1 MLVRGHQCEP
11 VAATVNKS
19 PRIWVASTAMH
30 AEQRDLDIVLY
41 GATGSVAKLTARY
54 LPDSTLRVGLAGR
67 SAQRLDD
74 LRQALPDEAR
84 DWPLI
89 VAETGEPEA
98 LNRLA
103 ARTRVMISA
112 VGPYAAHGMPV
123 VAACAAAGTDYVDLA
138 AEVPFVR
145 RSIDGHHEQAV
156 ESGARIVHSCG
167 FDSVPSDLT
176 VYALHQRVLT
186 DGAGELADTT
196 FVLRSANYAIGFSRG
211 TVDTMFELMRAG
223 YGDPETRRLL
233 DDPYSLS
240 PDRAAEPDL
249 GPQSDVSLHRGEEL
263 APELTGLWT
272 SGYLMAR
279 YNTRCVRR
287 TNALLGWDY
296 GRRFRYR
303 ETASMGSS
311 PVAPAMAAMTNAT
324 ITGAAKLGGAYLRMF
339 PPGLLESL
347 IPRPNVDGAPR
358 GHYRVET
365 YATTTCGARYVAS
378 MAQHGDP
385 GYAATA
391 VLLGESALALARD
404 QDQLP
409 DRRGVLTPAS
419 AMGDVLLKRLAAAGV
434 TVHTTRLG

>member
-1 MLVRGHQCEP
+1 MGDGR
-11 VAATVNKS
+11 
-19 PRIWVASTAMH
+19 
-30 AEQRDLDIVLY
+30 RDLDVVLY
-41 GATGSVAKLTARY
+41 GATGSVGKLTARY
-54 LPDSTLRVGLAGR
+54 LARSGVRVGLAGR
-67 SAQRLDD
+67 SAERLDG
-74 LRQALPDEAR
+74 LRQGLPDEAR

-89 VAETGEPEA
+89 VADSGEREA
-98 LNRLA
+98 LNQLA
-103 ARTRVMISA
+103 ARTRVMIST
-112 VGPYAAHGMPV
+112 VGPYAAHGRPV

-145 RSIDGHHEQAV
+145 RSIDCHHEQSV

-167 FDSVPSDLT
+167 FDSIPSDLT
-176 VYALHQRVLT
+176 VYALHRRVMA

-196 FVLRSANYAIGFSRG
+196 YVLRAATYAIGFSRG
-211 TVDTMFELMRAG
+211 TVDTMFDLMRAG
-223 YGDPETRRLL
+223 YGDPETRRML

-249 GPQSDVSLHRGEEL
+249 GPQPDVSLHRGEEL
-263 APELTGLWT
+263 APELAGLWT
-272 SGYLMAR
+272 SGYLMAL

-296 GRRFRYR
+296 GRRFRYA

-324 ITGAAKLGGAYLRMF
+324 ITGASRLGGAYLRMF
-339 PPGLLESL
+339 PQGLLEKL
-347 IPRPNVDGAPR
+347 IPRSNGDGAPR

-365 YATTTCGARYVAS
+365 YATTTRGARYVAS
-378 MAQHGDP
+378 IAQQGDP

-391 VLLGESALALARD
+391 VLLGESALALACDR
-404 QDQLP
+404 DQLP

-419 AMGDVLLKRLAAAGV
+419 AMGDVLLKRLAAADV
-434 TVHTTRLG
+434 TLDTARLE

>member
-1 MLVRGHQCEP
+1 
-11 VAATVNKS
+11 
-19 PRIWVASTAMH
+19 MH
-30 AEQRDLDIVLY
+30 ADPRDLDIVLY
-41 GATGSVAKLTARY
+41 GASGSVGKLTARY
-54 LPDSTLRVGLAGR
+54 LSGSGLRVGLAGR
-67 SAQRLDD
+67 SSQRLNS
-74 LRQALPDEAR
+74 LVQALPEEPR

-89 VAETGEPEA
+89 VADTGDPEA

-103 ARTRVMISA
+103 ARTRVMVST
-112 VGPYAAHGMPV
+112 VGPYAAHGLPV

-145 RSIDGHHEQAV
+145 RSIDAHHQEAI

-176 VYALHQRVLT
+176 VYALHRTVMA
-186 DGAGELADTT
+186 DGAGELTDTT
-196 FVLRSANYAIGFSRG
+196 FVLRDANYAMGFSRG

-223 YGDPETRRLL
+223 FGDPETRRLL

-249 GPQSDVSLHRGEEL
+249 GPQPDVSLHRGEEL

-272 SGYLMAR
+272 SGYLMSL

-287 TNALLGWDY
+287 TNALLGWEY
-296 GRRFRYR
+296 GRRFRYT

-311 PVAPAMAAMTNAT
+311 PAAPAMAAMTNAT
-324 ITGAAKLGGAYLRMF
+324 ITGASRLGGAYLRMF
-339 PPGLLESL
+339 PAGLLERM
-347 IPRPNVDGAPR
+347 IPRPNGDGAPR
-358 GHYRVET
+358 GRYRVET
-365 YATTTCGARYVAS
+365 YAKTTGGARYVAS

-391 VLLGESALALARD
+391 VLLGESALALACDRN
-404 QDQLP
+404 QLP

-419 AMGDVLLKRLAAAGV
+419 AMGDILLRRLAAVGV
-434 TVHTTRLG
+434 TVHTQRLG

>member
-1 MLVRGHQCEP
+1 MGDP
-11 VAATVNKS
+11 
-19 PRIWVASTAMH
+19 
-30 AEQRDLDIVLY
+30 QRDLDIVVY
-41 GATGSVAKLTARY
+41 GATGSVGKLTARY
-54 LPDSTLRVGLAGR
+54 LARSGLRVGLAGR
-67 SAQRLDD
+67 SAQRLDG

-89 VAETGEPEA
+89 VADTGQREA

-103 ARTRVMISA
+103 ARTRVMIST
-112 VGPYAAHGMPV
+112 VGPYAAHGLPV
-123 VAACAAAGTDYVDLA
+123 VAACAAAGTDYLDLA

-145 RSIDGHHEQAV
+145 RSIDAHHEQSI

-167 FDSVPSDLT
+167 FDSIPSDLT
-176 VYALHQRVLT
+176 VYALHRRVVA

-196 FVLRSANYAIGFSRG
+196 FVLRAANYAMGFSRG

-223 YGDPETRRLL
+223 SGDPETRRML

-240 PDRAAEPDL
+240 PHRAGEPDL
-249 GPQSDVSLHRGEEL
+249 GPQQDVSLHRGEEL

-272 SGYLMAR
+272 SGYLMAL

-287 TNALLGWDY
+287 TNALLGWGY
-296 GRRFRYR
+296 GRGFRYT

-311 PVAPAMAAMTNAT
+311 PAAPAMAAMTNAT
-324 ITGAAKLGGAYLRMF
+324 ITGASRLGGAYLRMF

-347 IPRPNVDGAPR
+347 IPRQNGDGAPR

-365 YATTTCGARYVAS
+365 YATTTSGARYLAS
-378 MAQHGDP
+378 MAQQGDP

-391 VLLGESALALARD
+391 LLLGESALALARD
-404 QDQLP
+404 RDQLP
-409 DRRGVLTPAS
+409 DRCGVLTPAS
-419 AMGDVLLKRLAAAGV
+419 AMGGVLLKRLATAGV
-434 TVHTTRLG
+434 TVHTARLG